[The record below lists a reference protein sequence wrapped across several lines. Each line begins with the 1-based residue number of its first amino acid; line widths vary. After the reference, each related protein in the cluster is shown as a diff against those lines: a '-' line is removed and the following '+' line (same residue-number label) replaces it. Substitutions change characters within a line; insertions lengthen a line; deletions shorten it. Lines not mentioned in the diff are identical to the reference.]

1 MDASLLCPLR
11 PPLDEPAGPADV
23 GGDVEGWENLED
35 ADVLPYS
42 EVIGYDGEV
51 DEVNEDGNAVQ
62 VAVPVPEPPRPTQR
76 EIDKHNLTH
85 ASYKSWCPACVA
97 GRRPNSQH
105 RSHSSAPTTR
115 MYATRRMLTFSQSVW
130 VSCTRPKCTLHQP
143 VMPRAQMTV

>member
-1 MDASLLCPLR
+1 MDTSLLCPLR

-51 DEVNEDGNAVQ
+51 DEVDEDGNAVQ
-62 VAVPVPEPPRPTQR
+62 VAVPVPEPPQPTQR

-85 ASYKSWCPACVA
+85 ASYRSWCPACVA

-105 RSHSSAPTTR
+105 RSRLHDRRRVPLFCAD
-115 MYATRRMLTFSQSVW
+115 YAYVRDEKDVDLLTICVG
-130 VSCTRPKCTLHQP
+130 KL
-143 VMPRAQMTV
+143 